1 MQEKICPII
10 DFSSRTCYSEEE
22 ARRVATMALNMQE
35 FGRRIVAAR
44 TLRGWSQQ
52 DLVRASGVGQNNL
65 SDLEQGKKP
74 GVRADTVVRL
84 AEALGVGTDYL
95 LGLTDAASISRR
107 LRSRKAAP
115 VG

>member
-1 MQEKICPII
+1 
-10 DFSSRTCYSEEE
+10 
-22 ARRVATMALNMQE
+22 MALSMQE

-95 LGLTDAASISRR
+95 LGLTDTPSTSRR
-107 LRSRKAAP
+107 PRARTAAP